1 MAVLCLLASTSFEKE
16 KKKCRVKNLYVD
28 CVNYCDTKLLSV
40 LDDDDFKNYL
50 RMDNSTFML
59 LLEKVGPYICK
70 EDTVMRDCVTAEQRL
85 VATLRFL
92 ATGRSYEDLKF
103 SCKISPQLLGKV
115 IPETC
120 RVIYQFFALTI

>member
-1 MAVLCLLASTSFEKE
+1 M
-16 KKKCRVKNLYVD
+16 KNLYVD
-28 CVNYCDTKLLSV
+28 RVNYCDTKLLSV